1 MVEDFKS
8 HPLFKELQNSD
19 PEFYNTLEQFK
30 LLEDPKDWGDNSLRI
45 STQKIATSCISSI
58 KKRLSQEKFGPID
71 IFNLQII
78 KYLGYFNP
86 RVRAKLKAEL
96 FGDINDASIQ
106 IKAWRRMIKGDYRFR
121 QFPRNTAYPKRF
133 HEFLEQTHL
142 EFMLLSTKNGA
153 RGAGEEF
160 SALEPTEVNAS
171 IENPAKL
178 VYLALNHI
186 YEHNLGTV
194 EPIIELEHL
203 MKRSVDIKKS
213 IYSHVLLN
221 TPPEETGTMKLLKDM
236 KFLSSLDPEM
246 QRNVY
251 EYERLSDPPEKDGI
265 NPFAIDIE
273 ELIKSVQKVDPQ
285 VKISMVRDLVVK
297 LEKPEFRGQLKDE
310 NQHQLSAD
318 DHLHIASKK
327 GVSES
332 RQRNIGKIHGTARWP
347 SVQYQ
352 KTYAMWS
359 DPGLVK
365 DKNLKLLLKM
375 KFELCKEIEEY
386 RTRLVLVLRTEALVK
401 ESLNSGELTRK
412 SGESFLKF
420 LTALSQIWLEVGWN
434 PIKGGSYG
442 PRARYIGIQVIQ
454 LISEHSFGK
463 LPINLHRSF
472 EDLIAHLTAT
482 DKTGQLLK
490 VFNSAYQ
497 DITDYRVYAFFKRP
511 VPHNFLSSDI
521 DPDDTKA
528 FLDQLSKSLR

>member
-1 MVEDFKS
+1 MEG
-8 HPLFKELQNSD
+8 
-19 PEFYNTLEQFK
+19 FYN
-30 LLEDPKDWGDNSLRI
+30 DP
-45 STQKIATSCISSI
+45 I
-58 KKRLSQEKFGPID
+58 KFIKNCGKF
-71 IFNLQII
+71 LT
-78 KYLGYFNP
+78 Y
-86 RVRAKLKAEL
+86 
-96 FGDINDASIQ
+96 
-106 IKAWRRMIKGDYRFR
+106 
-121 QFPRNTAYPKRF
+121 
-133 HEFLEQTHL
+133 
-142 EFMLLSTKNGA
+142 
-153 RGAGEEF
+153 

-310 NQHQLSAD
+310 NQHQLSQTITSISPQKREFQSLVKGILGKFME
-318 DHLHIASKK
+318 LHDGQASNTKKVGLLLFLNDLVFRSFQAWSFLREELMRESKIYDNLTNYISNIA
-327 GVSES
+327 
-332 RQRNIGKIHGTARWP
+332 
-347 SVQYQ
+347 
-352 KTYAMWS
+352 YAMWS

-528 FLDQLSKSLR
+528 FLDQLSKSLREVTTDPTISFESFPS